1 VRKTLAVAIL
11 LISACS
17 KPAQNTEAVRQ
28 GVIDYLTA
36 RKDQTG
42 LDMNLM
48 QVDVTSVAFQ
58 KDEARATVYIRPKS
72 GAEGGMQFNY
82 TLERKGSKWAVKGR
96 TENGVNPHGGGT
108 QMGTP
113 APGTTPGSAPAL
125 PPGHPPVGSKQ

>member
-28 GVIDYLTA
+28 GVIDYLSA
-36 RKDQTG
+36 RKEQTG

-96 TENGVNPHGGGT
+96 TENGVNPHGGGA
-108 QMGTP
+108 QKDMP
-113 APGTTPGSAPAL
+113 APGSAPAL